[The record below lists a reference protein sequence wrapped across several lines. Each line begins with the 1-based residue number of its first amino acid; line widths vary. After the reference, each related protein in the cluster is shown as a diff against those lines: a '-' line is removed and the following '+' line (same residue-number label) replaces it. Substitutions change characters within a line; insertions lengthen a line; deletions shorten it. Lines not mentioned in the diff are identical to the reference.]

1 MARIVAVYSMKGG
14 VGKTTIAANLA
25 YASAAGSS
33 LKTLLWD
40 IDAQGAASFLFAQG
54 RPGGKAKR
62 LFSRDVE
69 PSALI
74 APTKWPGLD
83 LLAADLSLR
92 HLDQTLTEAEKP
104 NRLRKLLQTLTESY
118 DRIILDCPPG
128 LGEISDQLFRAVD
141 VMVVPVPPTPLAMRS
156 LTLVEEHLTR
166 NHTRKPILLPVLSMV
181 DRRKT
186 MHREFA
192 SAHADWPLI
201 PQASIVERMALER
214 APLASYAASSPAAK
228 AFGALW
234 LAVEAELG
242 AASAPKAKEQDRA
255 LARIP
260 KAAKRKSTKGH

>member
-1 MARIVAVYSMKGG
+1 MAKIVAVYSMKGG

-25 YASAAGSS
+25 YASALTSS

-40 IDAQGAASFLFAQG
+40 IDAQGAASFLYAQE

-69 PSALI
+69 PGQLI
-74 APTKWPGLD
+74 EPTRWPGLD

-92 HLDQTLTEAEKP
+92 HLDQTLSEAEKP
-104 NRLRKLLQTLTESY
+104 NRLRKLLQSLASSY
-118 DRIILDCPPG
+118 ECIILDCPPG
-128 LGEISDQLFRAVD
+128 LGEISDQLFRGVD
-141 VMVVPVPPTPLAMRS
+141 MIVVPVPPTPLAMRS
-156 LTLVEEHLTR
+156 LTLVEEHLAR
-166 NHTRKPILLPVLSMV
+166 HHTRQPILLPVLSML

-192 SAHADWPLI
+192 AAHADWPVI

-214 APLASYAASSPAAK
+214 APLASYAANTPAAK

-234 LAVEAELG
+234 SKVEASLG
-242 AASAPKAKEQDRA
+242 AEPAPKAKAPDRA

-260 KAAKRKSTKGH
+260 KAAKRKIPKGH